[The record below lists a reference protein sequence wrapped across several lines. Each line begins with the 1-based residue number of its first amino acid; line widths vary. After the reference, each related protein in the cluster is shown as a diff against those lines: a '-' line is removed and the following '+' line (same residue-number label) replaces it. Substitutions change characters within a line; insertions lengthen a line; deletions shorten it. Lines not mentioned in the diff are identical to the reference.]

1 MIVRSRK
8 TVAIPPG
15 ETIKEQLED
24 RRMTQKELAARMDMT
39 EKHICKLLSGDV
51 QLTPDVAMR
60 LEMVLGVPAS
70 FWNNLEAG
78 YREDLERVK
87 AENEMDADLEE
98 IKKFPYSVI
107 AKLGWVPKATRPE
120 DKVFN
125 LRKFFEV
132 IRLGLLF
139 TVPGIAPGI
148 AYRRQNVTEKSTYAS
163 MVWAQKA
170 KLEARNIQV
179 ESINLKKLNSY
190 IPQIR
195 KITHLAIKEAQKQL
209 TELLKSCGIAFVV
222 LPHIEGAFLHGAAF
236 YDRNKIVLGLT
247 FRGKDAD
254 RFWFSFFHELAHILL
269 GHVNRDANENDEKEA
284 NEFAKQTLIPKDD
297 FEQFVAER
305 LFNKKRVLDFAGKIG
320 IPPGIVVGR
329 LQKENYI
336 HFNQLNGLKTQIV

>member
-1 MIVRSRK
+1 MIARSRK

-24 RRMTQKELAARMDMT
+24 RRMTQKELASRMDMT
-39 EKHICKLLSGDV
+39 EKHICKLLNGDV
-51 QLTPDVAMR
+51 QLTSDVAMR
-60 LEMVLGVPAS
+60 LEMVLGIPAS
-70 FWNNLEAG
+70 FWNNLEAI
-78 YREDLERVK
+78 YRERLERVK
-87 AENEMDADLEE
+87 AENEMDADIEE
-98 IKKFPYSVI
+98 VKKFPYNEI
-107 AKLGWVPKATRPE
+107 AKLGWVPKATRSE

-139 TVPGIAPGI
+139 SVPGIVPGI
-148 AYRRQNVTEKSTYAS
+148 AYRRQSITEKTNYAS

-179 ESINLKKLNSY
+179 ESINLKKLRSH

-195 KITHLAIKEAQKQL
+195 EITHFPIKEAQKQL
-209 TELLKSCGIAFVV
+209 TEQLKSCGIAFVV
-222 LPHIEGAFLHGAAF
+222 LPHIDGAFLHGATF

-269 GHVNRDANENDEKEA
+269 GHIDRDALESDEKDA
-284 NEFAKQTLIPKDD
+284 NEFAEQTLIPTDA
-297 FEQFVAER
+297 FEKFVANPI
-305 LFNKKRVLDFAGKIG
+305 FNSKRIQDFAKTIN
-320 IPPGIVVGR
+320 ILPGIVVGR

-336 HFNQLNGLKTQIV
+336 KFNQLNGLKQQIC